1 MAPTDIGA
9 LFAREETFRHRGVDV
24 QVTVEAVTDDEFRAI
39 NEAEKTGDAAKVRE
53 AFSDFLRHRVRSLAI
68 GGQPIED
75 PAEVAGLSPLVSKLL
90 RSAMRDHVQEA
101 DTVKDLEASAK
112 IKERETAGSGL
123 RWLCEQL
130 RYWQIEAGRDQG
142 NG

>member
-9 LFAREETFRHRGVDV
+9 LFARDETFRHRGVDV
-24 QVTVEAVTDDEFRAI
+24 QVTVEAVTDDEFRSI
-39 NEAEKTGDAAKVRE
+39 NAAEKTGDSAKVHE
-53 AFSDFLRHRVRSLAI
+53 AFSAFLRRRVRALVI
-68 GGQPIED
+68 GGQEIED

-90 RSAMRDHVQEA
+90 RSALRDHVQEA
-101 DTVKDLEASAK
+101 DGVKDLEASAK
-112 IKERETAGSGL
+112 LKERETAGAGL
-123 RWLCEQL
+123 KWLCEQV